1 MGRKAVIPDAVIDL
15 MGSEDYHLWT
25 LEEIRDGLQ
34 AKGIPA
40 NFSSVFRSMERLT
53 RERVVRKID
62 VEDGKSRFELSEGHH
77 DHIRCEK
84 CGRLAAIPCGLLDST
99 LATLQSDTGFI
110 ITGHSLIITGRC
122 KDCQEV
128 GIRSS

>member
-15 MGSEDYHLWT
+15 MSSEDYHLWT
-25 LEEIRDGLQ
+25 LEELRDGLQ
-34 AKGIPA
+34 AKGISA

-53 RERVVRKID
+53 KARAVRKID

-84 CGRLAAIPCGLLDST
+84 CGRLAAVSCGLLDST